1 MKIFCFIAAASLALF
16 GSISQ
21 MHAGEKIRVAVGT
34 QDTTI
39 NCAAG
44 GPVVRELHLLE
55 KYLPHDGK
63 YKDAE
68 YDIRWLNLPT
78 GAQLNSEVLANRLD
92 IVQMADF
99 PATVG
104 HSAFLAKNDGVKTR
118 YIASLSSGIRGAGNA
133 LLVPKDS
140 PVQSIK
146 DLKGKRISVPAASTA
161 HAFLLRAIAAQGWDP
176 ERDVTII
183 VQTPEVGGS
192 ALKAS
197 QIDAH
202 ADFVPFGELFPFRG
216 FARKI
221 LDGESTGLTT
231 THGVQVRSDFA
242 DKYPEIVVAFLKATI
257 EADRLLREKPEEL
270 AEQYEKW
277 TGIEA
282 EVFYAFHGPAGIQT
296 RDFTFKPEVIAA
308 LRNAAQTLKVLK
320 KTAADVNVDEFVDDH
335 FIREAAK
342 EMGVDYDARLKDY
355 SPVPFIGD
363 AVDTGKP
370 IADAKLAGQIW
381 VRGEPKVR
389 LYSSP
394 EATLQAE
401 QQLKADGKQTRVVF
415 VHDRESGIKLFADK
429 AWYVKSDSG
438 NGSGEKLAAFL
449 LKDSADAWAVK
460 NGGSVVAFNDVDKTF
475 AAR

>member
-1 MKIFCFIAAASLALF
+1 
-16 GSISQ
+16 
-21 MHAGEKIRVAVGT
+21 
-34 QDTTI
+34 
-39 NCAAG
+39 
-44 GPVVRELHLLE
+44 
-55 KYLPHDGK
+55 
-63 YKDAE
+63 
-68 YDIRWLNLPT
+68 
-78 GAQLNSEVLANRLD
+78 
-92 IVQMADF
+92 
-99 PATVG
+99 
-104 HSAFLAKNDGVKTR
+104 
-118 YIASLSSGIRGAGNA
+118 
-133 LLVPKDS
+133 
-140 PVQSIK
+140 
-146 DLKGKRISVPAASTA
+146 
-161 HAFLLRAIAAQGWDP
+161 
-176 ERDVTII
+176 
-183 VQTPEVGGS
+183 
-192 ALKAS
+192 
-197 QIDAH
+197 
-202 ADFVPFGELFPFRG
+202 
-216 FARKI
+216 
-221 LDGESTGLTT
+221 
-231 THGVQVRSDFA
+231 VRSDFA

-370 IADAKLAGQIW
+370 IVDAKLAGQIW

-401 QQLKADGKQTRVVF
+401 QQLKTEGKQTRVVF

-429 AWYVKSDSG
+429 AWYVKSDGGS
-438 NGSGEKLAAFL
+438 GSGEKLAAFL
-449 LKDSADAWAVK
+449 LKDSADAWAAK